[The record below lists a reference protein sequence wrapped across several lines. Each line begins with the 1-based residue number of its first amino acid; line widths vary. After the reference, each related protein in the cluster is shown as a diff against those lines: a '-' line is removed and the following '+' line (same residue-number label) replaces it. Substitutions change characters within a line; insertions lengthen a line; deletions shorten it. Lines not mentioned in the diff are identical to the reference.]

1 MFFKRRQSPGPALLQ
16 IPDLYTNDQ
25 KKVSEHYTFGFQ
37 ILQDTLGAC
46 HHLTGNDPGAAVCAI
61 DLLTERCRVK
71 PYIEIFAASKDPSAT

>member
-1 MFFKRRQSPGPALLQ
+1 MFFKRRRSPGPALLQ

-25 KKVSEHYTFGFQ
+25 KNLSGHYTFGFQ
-37 ILQDTLGAC
+37 ILQDTLCAC
-46 HHLTGNDPGAAVCAI
+46 DALTGDARGQAECAI